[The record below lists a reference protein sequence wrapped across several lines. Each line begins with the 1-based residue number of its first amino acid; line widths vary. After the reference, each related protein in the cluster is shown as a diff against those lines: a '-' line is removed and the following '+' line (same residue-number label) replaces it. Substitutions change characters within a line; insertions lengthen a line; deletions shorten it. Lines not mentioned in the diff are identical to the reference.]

1 MADDLVDE
9 PPDGQDA
16 STWISKLSNHL
27 DLVYKAKA
35 GATPS
40 VQADTVQTYIYKEFP
55 RSAISALE
63 LLPTALLPSAPL
75 YGLLEGFKTDAK
87 FCLPGEKVGEFPIK
101 NEDDLRKYGS
111 QVAGTVGQLCLA
123 LISHHSATPIDPV
136 LGKEIA
142 GAAGRMGVAL
152 QYVNIARDIAVDTTM
167 GRVYLPTTWLEE
179 EGLTPGKVVETITK
193 TSESLTSEN
202 SKTEIVLLQL
212 IALRKRLLQRAFAI
226 YAEARPTMDLLPAE
240 SRRPMIVAVESYM
253 EIGRVLLEKDD
264 TAMVLTESGR
274 PRRATVPKTRR
285 LGVALRA
292 MLYA

>member
-16 STWISKLSNHL
+16 STWIAKLSNHL

-87 FCLPGEKVGEFPIK
+87 FRLPEKGVGEFPIK
-101 NEDDLRKYGS
+101 NEDDLHKYGS

-167 GRVYLPTTWLEE
+167 GRVYLPTTWLKE
-179 EGLTPGKVVETITK
+179 EGLTPEKVVDTITK
-193 TSESLTSEN
+193 SSDSLTSEN
-202 SKTEIVLLQL
+202 GETEIVLLQL
-212 IALRKRLLQRAFAI
+212 IDLRKRLLQRAFAI
-226 YAEARPTMDLLPAE
+226 YAEARPTMNLLPVE

-285 LGVALRA
+285 LRVALRA